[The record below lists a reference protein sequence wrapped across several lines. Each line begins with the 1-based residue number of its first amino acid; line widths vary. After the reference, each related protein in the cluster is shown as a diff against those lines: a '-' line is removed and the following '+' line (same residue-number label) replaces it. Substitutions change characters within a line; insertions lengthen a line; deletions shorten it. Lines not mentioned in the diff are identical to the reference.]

1 MKPTQ
6 LFTPM
11 ISKIILALAFLIVA
25 YLAAR
30 FFRPI
35 PAETEADCT
44 RTFPCPMD
52 RIPGGLK
59 QIRIKGIDPA
69 LLDKAL
75 EEFCTQYELD
85 RKPEILAQEGA
96 EGDGASGS
104 GDTTFVAI
112 DSGIPY
118 ITFAY
123 LVNALRYC
131 DMSRKYDVTGWYSMQ
146 ANEQDGKGLALSH
159 NTLMMYIPEE
169 DEEFDNVC
177 FVTEDGRFFKQ
188 TFAGR
193 CPLEQLSRAHRPYEP
208 AA

>member
-1 MKPTQ
+1 
-6 LFTPM
+6 M
-11 ISKIILALAFLIVA
+11 ISKIILALAFVIVA

-30 FFRPI
+30 FFRPA
-35 PAETEADCT
+35 PVKTEADCI

-75 EEFCTQYELD
+75 EEFCTHYELD
-85 RKPEILAQEGA
+85 RKPEILAPEGA
-96 EGDGASGS
+96 EGDGDSSS
-104 GDTTFVAI
+104 GDTFVAT
-112 DSGIPY
+112 DSGMPY

-131 DMSRKYDVTGWYSMQ
+131 DKSRKYDVTGWYSMQ
-146 ANEQDGKGLALSH
+146 ANEQDGNGLNLNH
-159 NTLMMYIPEE
+159 TTLMMYIPEE
-169 DEEFDNVC
+169 DDEFDNVF

-193 CPLEQLSRAHRPYEP
+193 CPLEQLSRPHHPYEP
-208 AA
+208 AP